1 MDILIDKIRIKNFR
15 ALKDIEIN
23 LKPVTILVGANNSGK
38 TTLLRALNSVLG
50 ITRSQINQDDLF
62 VDKEGNKSS
71 NEITIDVR
79 IISVDKNGVQIKHFD
94 SKWSAKLGIGIQTDD
109 ENEFFAFRTKYLFGI
124 DDVPTISYYLF
135 SNWDS
140 EQLKDDEF
148 KGMNQLRNNI
158 KMFFIDAQRDI
169 LEDSKQRTSFFGKL
183 VSQLDFGEKLD
194 EMKQQI
200 TVLNNNAIN
209 ESPVLKHLKEELK
222 KLNQTTQTKGE
233 GVSLNPFPK
242 KLSDLHKG
250 MKVYFQ
256 DAESDAFSMENHGMG
271 TRSWASII
279 TAGAFSSWQLQQ
291 IDKKIDKGEDTELL
305 FPIFALEEPEAHLHP
320 NAQRTLYKQLKGFKG
335 QKIVSTH
342 SPYIAGQ
349 AELDELRHFYKE
361 GDASTVSEILFDSQ
375 DRVKIKELVHQ
386 IEVKGKTKVA
396 YKEFNP
402 QIINLK
408 KIADKKLTE
417 KDKRDLIREILLNR
431 GELLFARALLLFEG
445 VTEEVSLPHFYQ
457 KYFNRSPFEDGITLV
472 SVGGKLHYSAFLKF
486 AKFLKIPVFILSDGD
501 DNTEN
506 EVKNQIIKVFE
517 NLHSVPLFVLPNG
530 AAFEKFLIDSGFAD
544 EIVNSIDKVRGVE
557 DFMSGYIADLN
568 GENRKGGT
576 IRNYETGAGF
586 ITALNDCMSENK
598 TEFAEEI
605 AEQIIATD
613 KPIPPKI
620 RELFEKISEQLNI
633 KQSTDE

>member
-79 IISVDKNGVQIKHFD
+79 IISVDENGVQIKHFD
-94 SKWSAKLGIGIQTDD
+94 SKWSSKLGVGIQTDD

-135 SNWDS
+135 SNWDN

-183 VSQLDFGEKLD
+183 VSQLDYGEKLD

-209 ESPVLKHLKEELK
+209 ESPVLKHFNEELK

-361 GDASTVSEILFDSQ
+361 GDASTVSEIDLSILD
-375 DRVKIKELVHQ
+375 DKEILRIKESIYSSKGDILFSNLVVMS
-386 IEVKGKTKVA
+386 EGKTEDILLPVFAKT
-396 YKEFNP
+396 YFNQP
-402 QIINLK
+402 AFELGVDFIATGKYYPLLTLFRFLRTKWLIFSDYDKPDVKSTLKDVLRKNMIPNLDNIVVLNNEVSQMDIEEYLFEAGYVHELK
-408 KIADKKLTE
+408 DTIKKLKTPE
-417 KDKRDLIREILLNR
+417 YKNEQHKQAKQ
-431 GELLFARALLLFEG
+431 GELQQIYSEI
-445 VTEEVSLPHFYQ
+445 
-457 KYFNRSPFEDGITLV
+457 DGYT
-472 SVGGKLHYSAFLKF
+472 KEQ
-486 AKFLKIPVFILSDGD
+486 ILI
-501 DNTEN
+501 E
-506 EVKNQIIKVFE
+506 
-517 NLHSVPLFVLPNG
+517 
-530 AAFEKFLIDSGFAD
+530 
-544 EIVNSIDKVRGVE
+544 
-557 DFMSGYIADLN
+557 
-568 GENRKGGT
+568 
-576 IRNYETGAGF
+576 IRNWKTKAARIYGELILKRTEA
-586 ITALNDCMSENK
+586 DNK
-598 TEFAEEI
+598 F
-605 AEQIIATD
+605 
-613 KPIPPKI
+613 PPKI

>member
-79 IISVDKNGVQIKHFD
+79 IISVDENGVQIKHFD
-94 SKWSAKLGIGIQTDD
+94 SKWSSKLGIGIQTDD

-183 VSQLDFGEKLD
+183 VSQLDYGEKLD

-361 GDASTVSEILFDSQ
+361 GDASTVS
-375 DRVKIKELVHQ
+375 
-386 IEVKGKTKVA
+386 
-396 YKEFNP
+396 
-402 QIINLK
+402 
-408 KIADKKLTE
+408 
-417 KDKRDLIREILLNR
+417 
-431 GELLFARALLLFEG
+431 
-445 VTEEVSLPHFYQ
+445 
-457 KYFNRSPFEDGITLV
+457 
-472 SVGGKLHYSAFLKF
+472 
-486 AKFLKIPVFILSDGD
+486 
-501 DNTEN
+501 
-506 EVKNQIIKVFE
+506 
-517 NLHSVPLFVLPNG
+517 
-530 AAFEKFLIDSGFAD
+530 
-544 EIVNSIDKVRGVE
+544 
-557 DFMSGYIADLN
+557 
-568 GENRKGGT
+568 
-576 IRNYETGAGF
+576 
-586 ITALNDCMSENK
+586 
-598 TEFAEEI
+598 
-605 AEQIIATD
+605 
-613 KPIPPKI
+613 
-620 RELFEKISEQLNI
+620 
-633 KQSTDE
+633 

>member
-79 IISVDKNGVQIKHFD
+79 IISVDENGVQIKHFD
-94 SKWSAKLGIGIQTDD
+94 SKWSSKLGVGIQTDD

-135 SNWDS
+135 SNWDN

-183 VSQLDFGEKLD
+183 VSQLDYGEKLD

-209 ESPVLKHLKEELK
+209 ESPVLKHFNEELK

-361 GDASTVSEILFDSQ
+361 GDASTISEIDLSILD
-375 DRVKIKELVHQ
+375 DKEILRIKESIYSSKGDILFSNLVVMS
-386 IEVKGKTKVA
+386 EGKTEDILLPVFAKT
-396 YKEFNP
+396 YFNQP
-402 QIINLK
+402 AFELGVDFIATGRYYPLLTLFRFLRTKWLIFSDYDKPDVKSTLKDVLRKNMIPNLDNIVVLNNEVSQMDIEEYLFEAGYVHELK
-408 KIADKKLTE
+408 DTIKKLKTPE
-417 KDKRDLIREILLNR
+417 YKNEQHKQAKQ
-431 GELLFARALLLFEG
+431 GELQQIYSEI
-445 VTEEVSLPHFYQ
+445 
-457 KYFNRSPFEDGITLV
+457 DGYT
-472 SVGGKLHYSAFLKF
+472 KEQ
-486 AKFLKIPVFILSDGD
+486 ILI
-501 DNTEN
+501 E
-506 EVKNQIIKVFE
+506 
-517 NLHSVPLFVLPNG
+517 
-530 AAFEKFLIDSGFAD
+530 
-544 EIVNSIDKVRGVE
+544 
-557 DFMSGYIADLN
+557 
-568 GENRKGGT
+568 
-576 IRNYETGAGF
+576 IRNWKTKAARIYGELILKRTEA
-586 ITALNDCMSENK
+586 DNK
-598 TEFAEEI
+598 F
-605 AEQIIATD
+605 
-613 KPIPPKI
+613 PPKI